1 MSSEMKNCP
10 FCGEQILSVA
20 IKCKHCQT
28 MLKEEIAEKVEPL
41 FTTEKVFYVT
51 SGGSGA
57 GAAGTLTMYKDK
69 LNFIPGGFRLS
80 RGKEIILKY
89 SDVLSM
95 KKLLIAAGVELQ
107 TRQGEKIVFRA
118 NLWDKDEIQKI
129 CDVIRQNE

>member
-1 MSSEMKNCP
+1 
-10 FCGEQILSVA
+10 
-20 IKCKHCQT
+20 
-28 MLKEEIAEKVEPL
+28 
-41 FTTEKVFYVT
+41 
-51 SGGSGA
+51 
-57 GAAGTLTMYKDK
+57 MYKDK